1 MLTTYKTTEQKYLF
15 ETYANEEG
23 IIIQKTI
30 DKLSDL
36 LSNDV
41 WVRPERE
48 SDYKTK
54 ATNTEKKF
62 LAQLIGA
69 GLWAIRDGGDFYAVA
84 NALEYMF
91 VRWNSDSKGRH
102 LMKKL
107 KNSSTMKKRKETIP
121 TTGAQISL
129 MIYKSTRKNMMAK

>member
-1 MLTTYKTTEQKYLF
+1 MLTTYKTKEQKYLF

-23 IIIQKTI
+23 IINQAII
-30 DKLSDL
+30 DRLSDM

-41 WVRPERE
+41 YVRPERE

-54 ATNTEKKF
+54 ATNAEKKF

-69 GLWAIRDGGDFYAVA
+69 GLWAIRDGCDFWSVA

-91 VRWNSDSKGRH
+91 IRWNSDNKGRP
-102 LMKKL
+102 L
-107 KNSSTMKKRKETIP
+107 NSYLTFYCPLARLCGRGQKVE
-121 TTGAQISL
+121 L
-129 MIYKSTRKNMMAK
+129 

>member
-1 MLTTYKTTEQKYLF
+1 MLTTYKTAEQKYLF

-23 IIIQKTI
+23 IITQTI
-30 DKLSDL
+30 VDRLSDL

-41 WVRPERE
+41 YVRPARE

-54 ATNTEKKF
+54 ATNAEKKF

-69 GLWAIRDGGDFYAVA
+69 GLWAIKDGNEFYSVA

-91 VRWNSDSKGRH
+91 IRWNSYSNERDLNSYLTFYCTFARLCGKGERVE
-102 LMKKL
+102 L
-107 KNSSTMKKRKETIP
+107 
-121 TTGAQISL
+121 Q
-129 MIYKSTRKNMMAK
+129 

>member
-1 MLTTYKTTEQKYLF
+1 MLTTYKTKEQKYLF

-23 IIIQKTI
+23 VITQGII
-30 DKLSDL
+30 DRLSDM

-41 WVRPERE
+41 YVRPARE

-91 VRWNSDSKGRH
+91 IRWNSDNKGRH
-102 LMKKL
+102 L
-107 KNSSTMKKRKETIP
+107 NSYLTFYCPLARLCGRGQKVE
-121 TTGAQISL
+121 L
-129 MIYKSTRKNMMAK
+129 

>member
-1 MLTTYKTTEQKYLF
+1 MLTNYKTVEQKYLF

-23 IIIQKTI
+23 VITQETV
-30 DKLSDL
+30 DRLSDG
-36 LSNDV
+36 LSYDV
-41 WVRPERE
+41 YVRPARE

-91 VRWNSDSKGRH
+91 IRWNSDNKGRH
-102 LMKKL
+102 L
-107 KNSSTMKKRKETIP
+107 NSYLTFYCPLARLCGRGEKVE
-121 TTGAQISL
+121 L
-129 MIYKSTRKNMMAK
+129 

>member
-1 MLTTYKTTEQKYLF
+1 MLTTYKTAEQKYLF

-23 IIIQKTI
+23 IITQKTV
-30 DKLSDL
+30 DRLSDM

-41 WVRPERE
+41 YVRPERE

-54 ATNTEKKF
+54 ATNAEKKF

-69 GLWAIRDGGDFYAVA
+69 GFWAIRDGNEFYSVA

-91 VRWNSDSKGRH
+91 IRWNSENERDLNSYLTFYCPLARLCGKGQKVE
-102 LMKKL
+102 L
-107 KNSSTMKKRKETIP
+107 
-121 TTGAQISL
+121 
-129 MIYKSTRKNMMAK
+129 

>member
-1 MLTTYKTTEQKYLF
+1 MLTPYKTKEQKYLF
-15 ETYANEEG
+15 ETYANNEG
-23 IIIQKTI
+23 IITQAIV
-30 DKLSDL
+30 DRLSDG

-41 WVRPERE
+41 YVRPARE

-54 ATNTEKKF
+54 ATNAEKKF

-69 GLWAIRDGGDFYAVA
+69 GLWAIRDGCDFWSVA

-102 LMKKL
+102 L
-107 KNSSTMKKRKETIP
+107 NSYLTFYCPLARLCGKGQKVE
-121 TTGAQISL
+121 L
-129 MIYKSTRKNMMAK
+129 